1 MKLLVATT
9 NKKKLGELQDL
20 LSGLPFELYSLGD
33 FPSYDEVAETGKTFE
48 ENASLKALGYARQ
61 TGLLTIAEDS
71 GLCCVALDD
80 APGVYSARFAGE
92 GKDDHDNNLKVL
104 RLLENVPDNCRGAY
118 FKSVIAIAEPNRIVG
133 LAEGEVHGFISREI
147 KGTNGFG
154 YDAVFYYPP
163 FKKNFGEVETAQKHE
178 VSHRAQSLVKAR
190 QILSHYLSSV

>member
-9 NKKKLGELQDL
+9 NKKKLGELRDL
-20 LSGLPFELYSLGD
+20 LEGLPFELYSLGD
-33 FPSYDEVAETGKTFE
+33 FPSYTEVEETGKTFQ
-48 ENASLKALGYARQ
+48 ENASLKALGYAKQ

-80 APGVYSARFAGE
+80 APGVYSARFSGE
-92 GKDDHDNNLKVL
+92 GKNDHDNNLKVL

-118 FKSVIAIAEPNRIVG
+118 FKSVIAIAEPNRVVG
-133 LAEGEVHGFISREI
+133 FAEGEVHGFVSREL

-154 YDAVFYYPP
+154 YDALFYYPP

-178 VSHRAQSLVKAR
+178 VSHRSKSLAKAR
-190 QILSHYLSSV
+190 QILSDYLASI